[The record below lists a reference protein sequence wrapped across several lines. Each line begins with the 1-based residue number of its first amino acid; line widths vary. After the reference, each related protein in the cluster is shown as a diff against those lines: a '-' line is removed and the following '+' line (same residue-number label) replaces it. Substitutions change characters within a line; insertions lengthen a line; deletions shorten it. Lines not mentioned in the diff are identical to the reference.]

1 MKLLYL
7 VPNVNN
13 EGGVA
18 RVLAIK
24 TYYLIEKWNYQID
37 FLTQNNGSFPHFYNF
52 NKKIGF
58 HDMLLKGNPIQFILN
73 YKRKLNEQIELLNP
87 DIIVVCDNGFKAFL
101 LPFILKTKIP
111 VVLEIHSSLSVVE
124 KENDSIFNLI
134 GTQFSILFK
143 KLAARNF
150 DNFVVETPES
160 IKEWNISNGIII
172 PNPLW
177 FYTDKLAKLNSKKV
191 IAVGRHVYEKG
202 FDRLLYIWKKI
213 VKKHPDWHLDIYG
226 KFSDDLS
233 LQKLTSELNL
243 TNSVSFYNP
252 TNDIVSK
259 YQENSIYLMTSR
271 FEGFGMVLIEAMATG
286 LPCIAYDC
294 PCGPRAIIENKSDG
308 FLIKNG
314 NESDYIEAVLFLIN
328 NESKRIE
335 MGKNAKQKSL
345 NYNID
350 TIMPLWDSLF
360 KDLKSKS
367 ST

>member
-7 VPNVNN
+7 VPNINN

-24 TYYLIEKWNYQID
+24 TYYLIEKWNYEID
-37 FLTQNNGSFPHFYNF
+37 FLTQNKGDFPKFYNF

-58 HDMLLKGNPIQFILN
+58 HDIILN
-73 YKRKLNEQIELLNP
+73 GNSIQYLIDYKRKLNEQIELLNP
-87 DIIVVCDNGFKAFL
+87 DIIIVCDNGIKAFF

-111 VVLEIHSSLSVVE
+111 IVLEIHSSLNVVE
-124 KENDSIFNLI
+124 KENNSIFNII
-134 GTQFSILFK
+134 GSHLSILFK
-143 KLAARNF
+143 KIASKNF

-160 IKEWNISNGIII
+160 IKEWNASNGIII

-177 FYTDKLAKLNSKKV
+177 FYTDNLAKLNSKKV

-202 FDRLLYIWKKI
+202 FDRLLYVWKKI

-226 KFSDDLS
+226 KSSDDLY

-243 TNSVSFYNP
+243 NNSVSFFEP

-294 PCGPRAIIENKSDG
+294 PCGPREIITNNSDG
-308 FLIKNG
+308 ILVKNG
-314 NESDYIEAVLFLIN
+314 NESDYVEAVLYLMN
-328 NESKRIE
+328 NNSKRIE
-335 MGKNAKQKSL
+335 MGKNAKIKSL

-360 KDLKSKS
+360 KDIKAKSIS
-367 ST
+367 

>member
-1 MKLLYL
+1 MKILYV
-7 VPNVNN
+7 VPNINN

-24 TYYLIEKWNYQID
+24 THYLIEKWDYNID
-37 FLTQNNGSFPHFYNF
+37 FLTQNNGSFPQFYNF

-58 HDMLLKGNPIQFILN
+58 HDIILKRNSIQFLFD
-73 YKRKLNEQIELLNP
+73 YKTKLNHQIELLKP
-87 DIIVVCDNGFKAFL
+87 DVIIVCDNGIKAFL

-111 VVLEIHSSLSVVE
+111 IVLEIHSSLSVVE

-134 GTQFSILFK
+134 GTHLSILFK
-143 KLAARNF
+143 KFAARSF
-150 DNFVVETPES
+150 DNFVVETAES
-160 IKEWNISNGIII
+160 IKEWNVPDGIII

-177 FYTDKLAKLNSKKV
+177 FYTDKFAKLNSKKV

-202 FDRLLYIWKKI
+202 FDRLLYIWKRI

-226 KFSDDLS
+226 KSSDDLF

-243 TNSVSFYNP
+243 TNSVSFFEP

-271 FEGFGMVLIEAMATG
+271 FEGFGMVLIEAMASG
-286 LPCIAYDC
+286 LPCISYDC
-294 PCGPRAIIENKSDG
+294 PCGPRGIITHKTDG
-308 FLIKNG
+308 LLIKNG
-314 NESDYIEAVLFLIN
+314 NESDYVDAVLHLIN
-328 NESKRIE
+328 NDSKRIE
-335 MGKNAKQKSL
+335 MGKNAKLKSL

-350 TIMPLWDSLF
+350 NIMPLWDSLF
-360 KDLKSKS
+360 KDIKAKSIF
-367 ST
+367 

>member
-1 MKLLYL
+1 MKILYL
-7 VPNVNN
+7 VPNINN

-24 TYYLIEKWNYQID
+24 TNYFIEKWNYKID
-37 FLTQNNGSFPHFYNF
+37 FLTQNKGGFPQFYNF
-52 NKKIGF
+52 NKNIGF
-58 HDMLLKGNPIQFILN
+58 HDMILKGNPFQFLLN
-73 YKRKLNEQIELLNP
+73 YKRKLNKQIELLNP

-101 LPFILKTKIP
+101 LPFFLNTKIP
-111 VVLEIHSSLSVVE
+111 IVLEIHSSLNVIE
-124 KENDSIFNLI
+124 KENDSIFNII

-160 IKEWNISNGIII
+160 SKEWDVKNGIVI

-177 FYTDKLAKLNSKKV
+177 FNTDKLAKLNSKKV

-202 FDRLLYIWKKI
+202 LDRLLYIWKKI
-213 VKKHPDWHLDIYG
+213 VIKHPDWHLDIYG
-226 KFSDDLS
+226 KSSDDFFLH
-233 LQKLTSELNL
+233 KLTSDLNL
-243 TNSVSFYNP
+243 TNSVSFYEP
-252 TNDIVSK
+252 TNDIVTK

-271 FEGFGMVLIEAMATG
+271 FEGFGMVLIEAMASG

-294 PCGPRAIIENKSDG
+294 PCGPRAIIENKFDG

-314 NESDYIEAVLFLIN
+314 NESDFIAATLYLMN

-335 MGKNAKQKSL
+335 MGKNAKLKSL

-350 TIMPLWDSLF
+350 AIMPMWDALF
-360 KDLKSKS
+360 KDIMVKANS
-367 ST
+367 

>member
-7 VPNVNN
+7 VPNINN

-24 TYYLIEKWNYQID
+24 THYLIEKWNYQVD
-37 FLTQNNGSFPHFYNF
+37 FLTQNKGGFPQFYNF
-52 NKKIGF
+52 NSKIGF
-58 HDMLLKGNPIQFILN
+58 HDMLLKGNPIQFLLN

-87 DIIVVCDNGFKAFL
+87 DIIIVCDNGFKAFL

-111 VVLEIHSSLSVVE
+111 VVLEIHSSLSVIE
-124 KENDSIFNLI
+124 KENDSIFKII
-134 GTQFSILFK
+134 GTHLAILFK

-150 DNFVVETPES
+150 EYFVVETSES
-160 IKEWNISNGIII
+160 IKEWNVSSGIVI

-177 FYTDKLAKLNSKKV
+177 FHTDQLAKLNSKKV

-213 VKKHPDWHLDIYG
+213 VIKHPDWHLDIYG
-226 KFSDDLS
+226 QSSSDLS

-271 FEGFGMVLIEAMATG
+271 FEGFGMVLIEAMASG
-286 LPCIAYDC
+286 LPCVAYDC
-294 PCGPRAIIENKSDG
+294 PCGPRTIIENKLNG

-314 NESDYIEAVLFLIN
+314 NESDYVEAVLSLIN

-335 MGKNAKQKSL
+335 MGKKAKLKSL

-350 TIMPLWDSLF
+350 NIMLLWDSLF
-360 KDLKSKS
+360 KDIKAKS
-367 ST
+367 SL